1 MPVQLN
7 SSDADKEMGHK
18 RQREVKA
25 PVDHQLIVEN
35 AIVIYKTNDLKTKC
49 CFFLVMFCVPEGGL
63 LCHCVYVVPLK
74 SDNYVSRIPMNYPVE
89 RQHT

>member
-35 AIVIYKTNDLKTKC
+35 AVVIYKTNDLKTKC
-49 CFFLVMFCVPEGGL
+49 CFFGYVLCLVSGCVIVSMFQEFP
-63 LCHCVYVVPLK
+63 
-74 SDNYVSRIPMNYPVE
+74 
-89 RQHT
+89 

>member
-49 CFFLVMFCVPEGGL
+49 CFFLVMFCVPEGVL
-63 LCHCVYVVPLK
+63 LCHCV
-74 SDNYVSRIPMNYPVE
+74 YVSRIPMNYPVE